1 MDANF
6 FLATLALVPY
16 FTSRAMIPLFATAA
30 LARLGG
36 EWSAVAGF
44 AGIELLD
51 GLPAWAT
58 SDTALLVLGLFALL
72 ELLAQKSPE
81 LRELIALG
89 DAESKALVVVLL
101 CLALATGA
109 AEEAAGAGPA
119 TLTAGLAAAPLL
131 EGVLPSD
138 GFTPLHFW
146 AFVVGGATWF
156 LASVRRG
163 IYTLLREIDED
174 DDLGVQGFLSW
185 LEDGIGFLGV
195 LFAVVLPIVALVVAG
210 LTLVTLLLIRRWLA
224 HREDRWRIECG
235 GCDAMILPCA
245 LRCPECDTPVR
256 EPREV
261 GILGTIRSTPALDFD
276 RHRLALRAV
285 KRCHECGERLPE
297 RSLAQR
303 CAHCGRPAFASAAE
317 LDDYLAHLEHS
328 LPRVLGILA
337 LLGSVPVLGLVPGII
352 YYRTTLIS
360 SLRCYLPRAARFQ
373 GRWLARIANVIL
385 ICFQPVPVLGALVL
399 PAMALTNYWIY
410 RRSLLRQADAALP
423 TGVPATA

>member
-1 MDANF
+1 MEANF

-30 LARLGG
+30 FARLGG
-36 EWSAVAGF
+36 EWSALAGF
-44 AGIELLD
+44 AGIELLE
-51 GLPAWAT
+51 GVPGWMT

-72 ELLAQKSPE
+72 EVAAQKNPE
-81 LRELIALG
+81 LRELIAVG
-89 DAESKALVVVLL
+89 DAEGKALVVVLL

-109 AEEAAGAGPA
+109 AEEASTGSV
-119 TLTAGLAAAPLL
+119 TVTAGMAGVPLL
-131 EGVLPSD
+131 DGVLPED
-138 GFTPLHFW
+138 GFTPLHLW

-174 DDLGVQGFLSW
+174 DDLGVQGLLSW

-195 LFAVVLPIVALVVAG
+195 LFAVVLPVVALLVAG
-210 LTLVTLLLIRRWLA
+210 LTLVALLLIRRWLA
-224 HREDRWRIECG
+224 HREDRWRVECD
-235 GCDAMILPCA
+235 GCGETILPCA
-245 LRCPECDTPVR
+245 LRCPECETPVR

-261 GILGTIRSTPALDFD
+261 GLLGTIRSTPVLDLD

-297 RSLAQR
+297 RSVAQR
-303 CAHCGRPAFASAAE
+303 CAHCGTPTFASPAE
-317 LDDYLAHLEHS
+317 LDDYLAHLES
-328 LPRVLGILA
+328 TLPRVLGILA

-352 YYRTTLIS
+352 YYRTTLIA
-360 SLRCYLPRAARFQ
+360 SLRCYLPRTARFK

-410 RRSLLRQADAALP
+410 RRSLLREADSALAA
-423 TGVPATA
+423 GAPATA

>member
-1 MDANF
+1 MEANF

-30 LARLGG
+30 FARLGG
-36 EWSAVAGF
+36 EWSALAGF

-51 GLPAWAT
+51 GVPGWMT
-58 SDTALLVLGLFALL
+58 SDTTLLVLGLLALL
-72 ELLAQKSPE
+72 EVAAQKNPE
-81 LRELIALG
+81 LRELISVG
-89 DAESKALVVVLL
+89 DAEAKALVVVLL

-109 AEEAAGAGPA
+109 AEEASAAGEA
-119 TLTAGLAAAPLL
+119 TVTAGMAVAPLL
-131 EGVLPSD
+131 EGVLPDD
-138 GFTPLHFW
+138 GFTPLHLW

-163 IYTLLREIDED
+163 IYALLREIDED
-174 DDLGVQGFLSW
+174 DDLGVQGLLSW

-195 LFAVVLPIVALVVAG
+195 LLAVVLPVVALVVAG
-210 LTLVTLLLIRRWLA
+210 LTLAILLLIRRWLA

-235 GCDAMILPCA
+235 GCGGMILPCA
-245 LRCPECDTPVR
+245 LRCPECGTPVR

-261 GILGTIRSTPALDFD
+261 GLLGTIRSTPVLDLD

-297 RSLAQR
+297 RSVAQR
-303 CAHCGRPAFASAAE
+303 CAHCGTPAFASPAA
-317 LDDYLAHLEHS
+317 LDQYLAHLDGT

-352 YYRTTLIS
+352 YYRTTLIA
-360 SLRCYLPRAARFQ
+360 SLRCYLPRGARFQ

-410 RRSLLRQADAALP
+410 RRSLLRDADAALAAQA
-423 TGVPATA
+423 PATA